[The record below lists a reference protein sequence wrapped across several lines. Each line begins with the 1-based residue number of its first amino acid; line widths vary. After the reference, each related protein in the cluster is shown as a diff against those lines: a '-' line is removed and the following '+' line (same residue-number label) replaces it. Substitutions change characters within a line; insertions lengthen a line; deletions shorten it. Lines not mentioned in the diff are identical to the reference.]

1 MLEYM
6 GNVGENRLLLSELL
20 DRLEGEPLEYLQ
32 KYFNNAPD
40 WVIEA
45 LVITNFQKE
54 TEFIREEA
62 VVDMIYILAEGI
74 VKAIDY
80 RFLGN
85 SYSYMWFYPVK
96 SFGGMEILLELDR
109 YQTTLST
116 VTPCTMLVIPRS
128 IFERW
133 IKSDMSILSME
144 VKTMGTFL
152 LEEVKRERVFLFMEG
167 NERLSYTLMRIYEH
181 TENNQC
187 CTVRLSQQDLADST
201 GLSSKTISRSLRELE
216 NQKLI
221 KRSGNKIIL
230 EEDGYKRMKELLRQ
244 KSDI

>member
-1 MLEYM
+1 MA
-6 GNVGENRLLLSELL
+6 NARENRLLLSELL
-20 DRLEGEPLEYLQ
+20 NRLEGEPLECLQ
-32 KYFNNAPD
+32 RYFNTAPD
-40 WVIEA
+40 WVLEA
-45 LVITNFQKE
+45 LVITNFQKD
-54 TEFIREEA
+54 TEFIREET

-85 SYSYMWFYPVK
+85 SYDYMWFYPVK
-96 SFGGMEILLELDR
+96 SFGGMEILLELEH

-116 VTPCTMLVIPRS
+116 ITPCTMLVIPRT

-144 VKTMGTFL
+144 VKTMGSFL

-167 NERLSYTLMRIYEH
+167 SERLSYTLMRIFEH
-181 TENNQC
+181 TENNHT
-187 CTVRLSQQDLADST
+187 CTIRLSQQDLADST
-201 GLSSKTISRSLRELE
+201 GLSAKTVSRSLRELE
-216 NQKLI
+216 NGKLI

-230 EEDGYKRMKELLRQ
+230 EESGYQRMKELLRQ
-244 KSDI
+244 KTDI